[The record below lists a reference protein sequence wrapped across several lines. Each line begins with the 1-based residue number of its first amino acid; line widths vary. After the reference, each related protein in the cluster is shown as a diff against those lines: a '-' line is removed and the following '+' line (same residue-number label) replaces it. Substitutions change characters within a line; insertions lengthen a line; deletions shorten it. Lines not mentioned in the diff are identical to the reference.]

1 MSQENLAHQV
11 SFEEPPPKDI
21 RRRGLFCTLSMFL
34 LGSPSSLL
42 ARFLLLIVIVYAKSH
57 DEEQET
63 EGKEQSKQRLVEA
76 I

>member
-1 MSQENLAHQV
+1 
-11 SFEEPPPKDI
+11 
-21 RRRGLFCTLSMFL
+21 MFL